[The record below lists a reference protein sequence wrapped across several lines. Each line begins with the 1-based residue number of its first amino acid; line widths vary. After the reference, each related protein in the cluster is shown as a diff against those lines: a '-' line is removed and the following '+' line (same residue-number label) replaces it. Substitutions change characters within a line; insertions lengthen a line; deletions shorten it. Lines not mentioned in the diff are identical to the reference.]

1 MITNILLKMSKRK
14 SVIVVRNDS
23 AKVAAQISTT
33 ISVPVRQVNREE
45 LNVDWEKCFIC
56 QTETREALQSSSEA
70 RLSDPAKAY
79 IDLGECILKFKSL
92 NLLPAPLNLDE
103 LSGVPALGTWL
114 LNHKAKFHK
123 TCKLKFGNKKL
134 EKAIIRHEKQEKY
147 EEQSSSKGKSA

>member
-1 MITNILLKMSKRK
+1 MSKRK
-14 SVIVVRNDS
+14 SVIVVRSDS

-33 ISVPVRQVNREE
+33 TNVPVRQVNREE
-45 LNVDWEKCFIC
+45 LKVDWEKCFIC
-56 QTETREALQSSSEA
+56 QTETRETLQSSSEA

-103 LSGVPALGTWL
+103 LSGVTALGTWL

-123 TCKLKFGNKKL
+123 TCQLKFGNKKL